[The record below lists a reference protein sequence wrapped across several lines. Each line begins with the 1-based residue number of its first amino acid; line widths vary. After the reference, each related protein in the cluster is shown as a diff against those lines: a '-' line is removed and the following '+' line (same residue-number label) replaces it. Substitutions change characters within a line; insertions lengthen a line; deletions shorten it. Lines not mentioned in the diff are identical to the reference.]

1 MLDIIFGITYLFE
14 NFFRYIGAVRLEST
28 LSSFNLEIL
37 NYFNSHQTVY
47 GFGSLVAMIIFCR
60 KELRELRELPSSLLK
75 FVRSP
80 STNPEM
86 LKKIK
91 RFCILVMPCA
101 AVYLL
106 FSITHKSL
114 INLLPNRGFW
124 LWIPSLISVFV
135 VPIILIICDGRKS
148 AHKTQFDSK
157 DDHKIGLTQLLG
169 FIPGIGRFEAFFG
182 TMRYLGYSCHQA
194 FRYYVL
200 ISIPLLFEIILLNTP
215 GIAYPLP
222 LFFWEELD
230 ISICLTAFVFIAVIE
245 FLSLKFC
252 DWFWK
257 RVSLTAWSVFCII
270 SGLFSLSHLAIVR
283 VGEHSFFIWR

>member
-1 MLDIIFGITYLFE
+1 MFNYILGITGLLEY
-14 NFFRYIGAVRLEST
+14 FFKSIGAVRLESA
-28 LSSFNLEIL
+28 LSSFNFGIIDH
-37 NYFNSHQTVY
+37 FNSHQITY
-47 GFGSLVAMIIFCR
+47 NFGSLVAMIIFCR
-60 KELRELRELPSSLLK
+60 KELRELPSSLLK

-80 STNPEM
+80 NANPEM

-91 RFCILVMPCA
+91 RFCILVMPYA

-114 INLLPNRGFW
+114 GNFLPNRGFW
-124 LWIPSLISVFV
+124 LWIPSLISVFI
-135 VPIILIICDGRKS
+135 VPIILIICDRRKS

-157 DDHKIGLTQLLG
+157 DDHKIGLMQLLG

-182 TMRYLGYSCHQA
+182 TMRCLGYSCHQA

-200 ISIPLLFEIILLNTP
+200 ISIPLLFESILLNTP

-222 LFFWEELD
+222 LFFWEEFD

-245 FLSLKFC
+245 FLLLKFC

-257 RVSLTAWSVFCII
+257 RVSLTAWSIFYII
-270 SGLFSLSHLAIVR
+270 FGLFCLNHLAIVS
-283 VGEHSFFIWR
+283 VGEHLFLIWR